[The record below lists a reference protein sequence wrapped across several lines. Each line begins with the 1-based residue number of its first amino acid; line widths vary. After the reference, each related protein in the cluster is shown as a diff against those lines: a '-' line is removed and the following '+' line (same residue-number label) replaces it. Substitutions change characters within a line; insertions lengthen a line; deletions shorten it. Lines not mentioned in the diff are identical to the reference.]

1 MIFKQAKVAFID
13 GVRTPFAKSPGPYAK
28 LKSYDLGRE
37 ALLALKNRNP
47 MIQDHCEQV
56 TMGCVIH
63 NAATSNVARESLIG
77 AGYDLSI
84 PASTVTQA
92 CISANRAITNTVE
105 AIQAGV
111 MKTAV
116 AGGVES
122 TSDAPVRISDKFKA
136 VLLKAQKARGF
147 KDYWSLFKQFKFK
160 DLVPVAPAIAEFS
173 TGQTMGQDADRLA
186 ARFGVTRLEQDE
198 FALRSHQMATQAW
211 EDGKFDDEVQAII
224 APPSFAPFEKDNTFY
239 ATSTIQKLSS
249 LKPVFVKPNGTVT
262 AGNSSPLTDGAS
274 ACLLM
279 DIDEAKKQGYDPEV
293 VIYGYEYSAHNP
305 DGELLLGPAFTIP
318 KLLNQAGLTIK
329 DISVFEI
336 HEAFAGQVL
345 ANLAALKDKEFCVER
360 LGLKG
365 AFGEIPMDKIN
376 TQGGSLS
383 LGHPFGATGGRLMIS
398 AVRRLTESD
407 GDYALIA
414 ACAAGGQGSSILLKK
429 IKSSTTKTTKKVS
442 KKVAK
447 KVAKKVTKKT
457 AKKVAKKVTK
467 KTTKKIAKKVTK
479 KTATK
484 TTKKTNNKEK

>member
-37 ALLALKNRNP
+37 ALLALKNRHP
-47 MIQDHCEQV
+47 QLDKTCEQV

-84 PASTVTQA
+84 PASTVTLA
-92 CISANRAITNTVE
+92 CISANKAITNSVE

-111 MKTAV
+111 LKTAV

-136 VLLKAQKARGF
+136 VLLKAQKAKGA

-173 TGQTMGQDADRLA
+173 TGETMGQDADRLA

-198 FALRSHQMATQAW
+198 FALRSHQMATKAW
-211 EDGKFDDEVQAII
+211 AEGKFDNEVQAVI
-224 APPSFAPFEKDNTFY
+224 APPSFAPMEQDNTFY

-249 LKPVFVKPNGTVT
+249 LKPVFVRPNGTVT
-262 AGNSSPLTDGAS
+262 AGNASPLTDGAS

-279 DIDEAKKQGYDPEV
+279 ELDEAKKQGYNPNI
-293 VIYGYEYSAHNP
+293 VIQGYSYSAHDP
-305 DGELLLGPAFTIP
+305 KGELLLGPAYTIP
-318 KLLNQAGLTIK
+318 KLLNEAGLKIS
-329 DISVFEI
+329 DVSVFEI

-345 ANLAALKDKEFCVER
+345 ANLAALQDKEFCVES

-383 LGHPFGATGGRLMIS
+383 LGHPFGATGGRLLIS
-398 AVRRLTESD
+398 AARRLEESD
-407 GDYALIA
+407 GEYALIA

-429 IKSSTTKTTKKVS
+429 LVNTPKKTVKKVAKKVAKKTT

-447 KVAKKVTKKT
+447 KVAKKVTKK
-457 AKKVAKKVTK
+457 VAKKVTK
-467 KTTKKIAKKVTK
+467 KTTKAS
-479 KTATK
+479 TK
-484 TTKKTNNKEK
+484 TEK

>member
-37 ALLALKNRNP
+37 ALLALKNRHP
-47 MIQDHCEQV
+47 QLDKTCEQV
-56 TMGCVIH
+56 TLGCVIH

-111 MKTAV
+111 MTTAV

-136 VLLKAQKARGF
+136 VLLKAQKARGA
-147 KDYWSLFKQFKFK
+147 KDYWALFKQFKFK

-198 FALRSHQMATQAW
+198 FALRSHQLATKAW
-211 EDGKFDDEVQAII
+211 EEGKFDQEVQAVI
-224 APPSFAPFEKDNTFY
+224 APPSFAPMEQDNTFY

-249 LKPVFVKPNGTVT
+249 LKPVFVRPNGTVT
-262 AGNSSPLTDGAS
+262 AGNASPLTDGAS

-279 DIDEAKKQGYDPEV
+279 DVDEAKKQGYNPNI
-293 VIYGYEYSAHNP
+293 VIQGYSYSAHDPN
-305 DGELLLGPAFTIP
+305 GELLLGPAFTIP
-318 KLLNQAGLTIK
+318 KLLNEAGLK
-329 DISVFEI
+329 ISDVDVYEI

-345 ANLAALKDKEFCVER
+345 ANLAALKDKEFCVES
-360 LGLKG
+360 LGLKD
-365 AFGEIPMDKIN
+365 AFGEIPMDRIN

-383 LGHPFGATGGRLMIS
+383 LGHPFGATGGRLLIS
-398 AVRRLTESD
+398 AARRLEDSD
-407 GDYALIA
+407 GEYALIA

-429 IKSSTTKTTKKVS
+429 LVNTPKKTTKKIAKKVAKKVAKKTTKKVAKKVS
-442 KKVAK
+442 KKVTKKVAK

-457 AKKVAKKVTK
+457 TK
-467 KTTKKIAKKVTK
+467 AS
-479 KTATK
+479 TK
-484 TTKKTNNKEK
+484 TEK

>member
-1 MIFKQAKVAFID
+1 
-13 GVRTPFAKSPGPYAK
+13 
-28 LKSYDLGRE
+28 
-37 ALLALKNRNP
+37 
-47 MIQDHCEQV
+47 
-56 TMGCVIH
+56 MGCVIH

-77 AGYDLSI
+77 AGYNLAT

-111 MKTAV
+111 MTTAV

-122 TSDAPVRISDKFKA
+122 TSDAPVRISDNLKA
-136 VLLKAQKARGF
+136 VLLRAQKARGF
-147 KDYWSLFKQFKFK
+147 KDYWSLLKQFKFK

-198 FALRSHQMATQAW
+198 FSLRSHQLATQAW
-211 EDGKFDDEVQAII
+211 EEGKFDNEVVPVIF
-224 APPSFAPFEKDNTFY
+224 PPTFTPIQKDNTFY
-239 ATSTIQKLSS
+239 ATSSIQKLTS

-262 AGNSSPLTDGAS
+262 AGNASPLTDGAS

-279 DIDEAKKQGYDPEV
+279 DVDTAKQQGYSPEV
-293 VIYGYEYSAHNP
+293 LIYGYSYSAHNP

-318 KLLNQAGLTIK
+318 KLLSEAGLSLD

-345 ANLAALKDKEFCVER
+345 ANLKALQDKDFCVNR
-360 LGLKG
+360 LGLDD

-383 LGHPFGATGGRLMIS
+383 LGHPFGATGGRLLIS
-398 AVRRLTESD
+398 ASRRLMESD
-407 GDYALIA
+407 GEYALIS
-414 ACAAGGQGSSILLKK
+414 ACAAGGQGNSILLKK
-429 IKSSTTKTTKKVS
+429 IKSTQSTKPQANQKKTS
-442 KKVAK
+442 K
-447 KVAKKVTKKT
+447 KVAKKVTKK
-457 AKKVAKKVTK
+457 VAKKVTK
-467 KTTKKIAKKVTK
+467 KVAKKTSK
-479 KTATK
+479 K
-484 TTKKTNNKEK
+484 TTKKNTNKENS

>member
-13 GVRTPFAKSPGPYAK
+13 GVRTPFAKSPGPYGK
-28 LKSYDLGRE
+28 LRSYELGRE
-37 ALLALKNRNP
+37 ALLALRKRNP
-47 MIQDHCEQV
+47 VLNENCEQV

-77 AGYDLSI
+77 AGYDLST
-84 PASTVTQA
+84 PAFTVTQA

-105 AIQAGV
+105 AIEAGV
-111 MKTAV
+111 MKIAV

-122 TSDAPVRISDKFKA
+122 TSDAPVRISDNFKA
-136 VLLKAQKARGF
+136 VLMKAQRARGF

-186 ARFGVTRLEQDE
+186 ARFGVTRMEQDE

-211 EDGKFDDEVQAII
+211 KEGKFDNEVEAVMV
-224 APPSFAPFEKDNTFY
+224 PPSFEPIEQDNTFY
-239 ATSTIQKLSS
+239 PTSNIQKLSS
-249 LKPVFVKPNGTVT
+249 LKPVFIKPNGTVT
-262 AGNSSPLTDGAS
+262 AGNASPLTDGAS

-279 DIDEAKKQGYDPEV
+279 DIDEAKKQGYSPEV
-293 VIYGYEYSAHNP
+293 VIYGYTYSAHNP

-318 KLLNQAGLTIK
+318 KLLNEAGLK
-329 DISVFEI
+329 ISDVDVFEI

-345 ANLAALKDKEFCVER
+345 ANLKALQDKQFCVER
-360 LGLKG
+360 LGLNA

-383 LGHPFGATGGRLMIS
+383 LGHPFGATGGRLLIS
-398 AVRRLTESD
+398 ASRRLIESD
-407 GDYALIA
+407 GEYALIA

-429 IKSSTTKTTKKVS
+429 IKDT
-442 KKVAK
+442 
-447 KVAKKVTKKT
+447 T
-457 AKKVAKKVTK
+457 AKTTK
-467 KTTKKIAKKVTK
+467 KTTKKVAK
-479 KTATK
+479 K
-484 TTKKTNNKEK
+484 TTKKKTTKKKTTKKVTNKTASQTAKTEK

>member
-37 ALLALKNRNP
+37 ALLALKNRHP
-47 MIQDHCEQV
+47 QLDKTCEQV

-84 PASTVTQA
+84 PASTVTLA
-92 CISANRAITNTVE
+92 CISANKAITNTVE

-111 MKTAV
+111 MTTAV

-136 VLLKAQKARGF
+136 VLLKAQKAKGA
-147 KDYWSLFKQFKFK
+147 KDYWALFRQFKFK

-173 TGQTMGQDADRLA
+173 TGETMGQDADRLA

-198 FALRSHQMATQAW
+198 FALRSHQNAAKAW
-211 EDGKFDDEVQAII
+211 EEGKFDQEVQAVI
-224 APPSFAPFEKDNTFY
+224 APPSFAPMEQDNTFY
-239 ATSTIQKLSS
+239 ATSSIEKLSS
-249 LKPVFVKPNGTVT
+249 LRPVFVRPNGTVT
-262 AGNSSPLTDGAS
+262 AGNASPLTDGAS

-279 DIDEAKKQGYDPEV
+279 DIDEAKKQGYNPNV
-293 VIYGYEYSAHNP
+293 VIQGYSYSAHDPN
-305 DGELLLGPAFTIP
+305 GELLLGPAFTIP
-318 KLLNQAGLTIK
+318 KLLNEAGLKIN
-329 DISVFEI
+329 DIDVFEI

-345 ANLAALKDKEFCVER
+345 ANLAALQDKEFCVER
-360 LGLKG
+360 LGLTD
-365 AFGEIPMDKIN
+365 AFGEIPMEKIN

-383 LGHPFGATGGRLMIS
+383 LGHPFGATGGRLLIS
-398 AVRRLTESD
+398 AARRLEESD
-407 GDYALIA
+407 GEYALIA

-429 IKSSTTKTTKKVS
+429 LKVTAPKKTAKKAT

-447 KVAKKVTKKT
+447 KVAKKTT
-457 AKKVAKKVTK
+457 KKVAKKVTK
-467 KTTKKIAKKVTK
+467 KTTKANP
-479 KTATK
+479 KT
-484 TTKKTNNKEK
+484 EK

>member
-13 GVRTPFAKSPGPYAK
+13 GVRTPFAKSPGPYGK

-47 MIQDHCEQV
+47 IIKTNCEQV

-122 TSDAPVRISDKFKA
+122 TSDAPVRISDQFKA
-136 VLLKAQKARGF
+136 VLLKAQKAKGA
-147 KDYWSLFKQFKFK
+147 KDYWALFKQFKFK

-173 TGQTMGQDADRLA
+173 TGETMGQDADRLA
-186 ARFGVTRLEQDE
+186 ARFGVTRQEQDE
-198 FALRSHQMATQAW
+198 FALRSHQLAAKAW
-211 EDGKFDDEVQAII
+211 EEGKFDKEVQAII
-224 APPSFAPFEKDNTFY
+224 APPSFEPMEQDNTFY
-239 ATSTIQKLSS
+239 ANSSIEKLSS
-249 LKPVFVKPNGTVT
+249 LRPVFVRPNGTVT
-262 AGNSSPLTDGAS
+262 AGNASPLTDGAS

-279 DIDEAKKQGYDPEV
+279 DVDEAKKQGYNPNI
-293 VIYGYEYSAHNP
+293 VIQGYSYSAHDPN
-305 DGELLLGPAFTIP
+305 GELLLGPAFTIP
-318 KLLNQAGLTIK
+318 KLLNEAGLK
-329 DISVFEI
+329 ISDVDVFEI

-345 ANLAALKDKEFCVER
+345 ANLAALKDKEFCVGR
-360 LGLKG
+360 LGLSD

-383 LGHPFGATGGRLMIS
+383 LGHPFGATGGRLLIS
-398 AVRRLTESD
+398 AARRLEESD
-407 GDYALIA
+407 GEYALIA
-414 ACAAGGQGSSILLKK
+414 ACAAGGLGSSILLKK
-429 IKSSTTKTTKKVS
+429 LKVTAPKKSTKKTTKKVAKKTT
-442 KKVAK
+442 KKV
-447 KVAKKVTKKT
+447 V
-457 AKKVAKKVTK
+457 KKVAKKVTK
-467 KTTKKIAKKVTK
+467 KTTKVNPKV
-479 KTATK
+479 
-484 TTKKTNNKEK
+484 EK